1 MVMNQVNPFV
11 QTQAQP
17 LSTQTSQEM
26 RHLAANSQV
35 PLAQLQSLAQ
45 AQTYMQDAALQRS
58 IEIPKVNFY
67 PSNHGNPKKARRSD
81 IRQAYKLLSPTRR
94 SIFSPRRYWFG
105 GKYQFVGDATRC
117 CIEGCDVDEL
127 IQAAGNVYEMIKDEE
142 SGKSLWELYFKD
154 PVTGN
159 PQAFQARERVTG
171 GRILR
176 ATYCP
181 EHLHLYHLLTKWERA
196 EQEEEGGS
204 TSSLKSRLN
213 KGVSMVTVP
222 VAGLAGRDN
231 TPPLLSAYHPFF
243 EMLKKDNIPVVRLK
257 NALGE
262 NEQTIVIFDMR
273 QFQTGG
279 NARMITDARISAPP
293 INMDL
298 PTPSATMGLSEL
310 LSQTAPPPLEQ
321 VLEEVVE

>member
-127 IQAAGNVYEMIKDEE
+127 IQAAGNVYEMIKDED
-142 SGKSLWELYFKD
+142 SGKSL
-154 PVTGN
+154 
-159 PQAFQARERVTG
+159 RE
-171 GRILR
+171 
-176 ATYCP
+176 
-181 EHLHLYHLLTKWERA
+181 
-196 EQEEEGGS
+196 
-204 TSSLKSRLN
+204 
-213 KGVSMVTVP
+213 
-222 VAGLAGRDN
+222 
-231 TPPLLSAYHPFF
+231 
-243 EMLKKDNIPVVRLK
+243 
-257 NALGE
+257 
-262 NEQTIVIFDMR
+262 
-273 QFQTGG
+273 
-279 NARMITDARISAPP
+279 
-293 INMDL
+293 
-298 PTPSATMGLSEL
+298 
-310 LSQTAPPPLEQ
+310 
-321 VLEEVVE
+321 